1 MKKIILLIPL
11 LLSLFVTG
19 CYDYEEINTRAM
31 VIGVAFD
38 KEGDEYVVS
47 VQVLYIDPQAEARQ
61 TGTTQPTVYTGRG
74 KSIDGALSQISLISP
89 KYLAFTH
96 VQLIV
101 IQEKIAKDG
110 IMEVFDFF
118 MRHYESRQQFFVL
131 ISREETA
138 KDILMIYTVLES
150 FSTFNIIKSIDIKHI
165 NHGLSNA
172 ITYDNLLSTIIKDGI
187 HPLVPGIEII
197 GDKEKGKK
205 REVTEEMEPSAQLK
219 LSTLSVFKN
228 DKLIGWLNKE
238 ETWGYNFAMGN
249 IKERIL
255 EYPCDDRNY
264 SASLI
269 TKVKPSKKVEIYGDK
284 ITANITVNISG
295 RISEVNCDFYL
306 DKPESIDL
314 LSDKAS
320 KEVKRLINTTINK
333 SKKLNTDIFGVER
346 MIYQTNYKYWK
357 KIKDKWDEIYPKV
370 EFKVKVNTR
379 LLRRGLLDDTIFKGD
394 FDD

>member
-47 VQVLYIDPQAEARQ
+47 VQVLYIDPQAEARE

-320 KEVKRLINTTINK
+320 KEVERLINTTINK

-379 LLRRGLLDDTIFKGD
+379 LLRQGLLDDTIFKGD

>member
-320 KEVKRLINTTINK
+320 KEVERLINTTINK

>member
-47 VQVLYIDPQAEARQ
+47 VQVLYIDPQAEARE

-320 KEVKRLINTTINK
+320 KEVERLINTTINK

>member
-19 CYDYEEINTRAM
+19 CYDYEEINTKAM

-320 KEVKRLINTTINK
+320 KEVERLINTTINK

>member
-172 ITYDNLLSTIIKDGI
+172 ITYDDLLSTIIKDGI

-320 KEVKRLINTTINK
+320 KEVERLINTTINK

>member
-150 FSTFNIIKSIDIKHI
+150 FSTFNIIKSIDVKHI

-205 REVTEEMEPSAQLK
+205 REATEEMEPSAQLK

-238 ETWGYNFAMGN
+238 ESWGYNFAMGN

-320 KEVKRLINTTINK
+320 KEVERLINTTINK

>member
-1 MKKIILLIPL
+1 MNLD
-11 LLSLFVTG
+11 S
-19 CYDYEEINTRAM
+19 N
-31 VIGVAFD
+31 
-38 KEGDEYVVS
+38 
-47 VQVLYIDPQAEARQ
+47 
-61 TGTTQPTVYTGRG
+61 
-74 KSIDGALSQISLISP
+74 
-89 KYLAFTH
+89 
-96 VQLIV
+96 
-101 IQEKIAKDG
+101 
-110 IMEVFDFF
+110 
-118 MRHYESRQQFFVL
+118 FFVL

-320 KEVKRLINTTINK
+320 KEVERLINTTINK

>member
-269 TKVKPSKKVEIYGDK
+269 TEVKPSKKVEIYGDK

-320 KEVKRLINTTINK
+320 KEVERLINTTINK